1 MERAECESVQLKRG
15 PKHNQTYYVIQS
27 EMQSNKKSNKK
38 REMEKMEKIRLDRKN
53 PIILGF
59 VSV

>member
-1 MERAECESVQLKRG
+1 
-15 PKHNQTYYVIQS
+15 
-27 EMQSNKKSNKK
+27 MQSNKKSNKK